1 MTSTSAEGSVNGEV
15 GRTEADL
22 QIFLKEVT
30 QEVVQRAFQV
40 GKADV
45 GINNQTFHLMEH
57 RRVSLVVVVTINA
70 AGAMIR
76 IGGC

>member
-1 MTSTSAEGSVNGEV
+1 MYKRQV

-45 GINNQTFHLMEH
+45 GINNQTFHLMNLPPESEFPP
-57 RRVSLVVVVTINA
+57 RATARMASISMSFATTE
-70 AGAMIR
+70 
-76 IGGC
+76 